1 MKRIHLSHLYGGQ
14 VLSPS
19 FMHILPA
26 DASEYPYDHGYEF
39 YHQGR
44 CLGECRVI
52 ERRTVTMAKLSKSLS
67 HAVMGCGT
75 DATQMDLAARF
86 GRVDADRVFYVFC
99 FQYIRFYDGYW
110 KALTEQRES
119 LISKSKPLSYQS
131 KF

>member
-1 MKRIHLSHLYGGQ
+1 MKRIHLNHLHGGQ

-26 DASEYPYDHGYEF
+26 SENEYPLDHGYEF
-39 YHQGR
+39 FYLGK

-67 HAVMGCGT
+67 HAVMGCGP
-75 DATQMDLAARF
+75 DATQLDLASRF

-99 FQYIRFYDGYW
+99 FQYIHFYEAYW

-119 LISKSKPLSYQS
+119 VLAKSKPFSYQS

>member
-1 MKRIHLSHLYGGQ
+1 MKRILLSHLHGGQ

-26 DASEYPYDHGYEF
+26 DAQEFPQDHGYEF
-39 YHQGR
+39 YYLGK

-52 ERRTVTMAKLSKSLS
+52 ERRNITMDKLSKSLS
-67 HAVMGCGT
+67 HAVMGCGP
-75 DATQMDLAARF
+75 DATHMDLAARF
-86 GRVDADRVFYVFC
+86 GKVTPDRLFYVFC
-99 FQYIRFYDGYW
+99 FQYMRFYEAYW

-119 LISKSKPLSYQS
+119 LLAKTKPLSYQS